1 MNVFRK
7 GAPFVRLTEFYYF
20 CSPIIEIWCNGSTT
34 DFGSVCPGSNPG
46 ISTMKNL
53 FAAFLALF
61 LLLGCNNGSR
71 KEMPYQTNIFPQ
83 VRVPVSLAQ
92 DKRLGAEYT
101 ARHYWDEFLSEDRLL
116 RLKPDSSAILGV
128 SPQIFEESFAG
139 YVSLIENVDDTIARN
154 CMVRLVDKA
163 VNMAENG
170 YPMFLSQIMQNGE
183 KILFDAHSPMLDDEL
198 YLPILDGIER
208 CRVIPENVKQS
219 FLYQQEICGKNRV
232 GTVANDFRY
241 ATQRGSSNMHSVKSE
256 YLLIFFNDPD
266 CPNCR
271 QALEVMK
278 KADVI
283 LNLVGMGVMKVLA
296 VSPGGKTE
304 LWSERKA
311 DFPMDWIYAY
321 DPDGKLNE
329 GTIYTLR
336 TSPSI
341 YLLDEEK
348 RVILKD
354 ASLPHC
360 LRVLTSISEHYVAI

>member
-1 MNVFRK
+1 
-7 GAPFVRLTEFYYF
+7 
-20 CSPIIEIWCNGSTT
+20 
-34 DFGSVCPGSNPG
+34 
-46 ISTMKNL
+46 MKNL

-83 VRVPVSLAQ
+83 VKVPVSLAQ
-92 DKRLGAEYT
+92 DKRLAAEYS
-101 ARHYWDEFLSEDRLL
+101 ARHFWDEFLSEDRLL
-116 RLKPDSSAILGV
+116 RLSPSKDSTSVLGV
-128 SPQIFEESFAG
+128 SRQIFDESFES
-139 YVSLIENVDDTIARN
+139 YVALIENVDDTIARHS
-154 CMVRLVDKA
+154 MQKLVDRA

-170 YPMFLSQIMQNGE
+170 YPQFFSTIMQTGE
-183 KILFDAHSPMLDDEL
+183 KTLFDAHSPMLDDEL
-198 YLPILDGIER
+198 YLPILDGIEK
-208 CRVIPENVKQS
+208 CRVIPQYVKDS
-219 FLYQQEICGKNRV
+219 FKYQQEICGKNRV
-232 GTVANDFRY
+232 GTTAANFRY
-241 ATQRGSSNMHSVKSE
+241 ATQRGSSNMHSIKSE
-256 YLLIFFNDPD
+256 YLLVFFNDPD

-278 KADVI
+278 KSDVI

-296 VSPGGKTE
+296 VSPGGKSE
-304 LWSERKA
+304 LWAERKA

>member
-1 MNVFRK
+1 
-7 GAPFVRLTEFYYF
+7 
-20 CSPIIEIWCNGSTT
+20 
-34 DFGSVCPGSNPG
+34 
-46 ISTMKNL
+46 MKNL

-83 VRVPVSLAQ
+83 VKVPVSLAQ
-92 DKRLGAEYT
+92 DKRLAAEYT
-101 ARHYWDEFLSEDRLL
+101 ARHFWDEFLSEDRLL
-116 RLKPDSSAILGV
+116 RLSPSKDSTSVLGV
-128 SPQIFEESFAG
+128 SRQIFDESFES
-139 YVSLIENVDDTIARN
+139 YVALIENVDDTIARHS
-154 CMVRLVDKA
+154 MQKLVDRA

-170 YPMFLSQIMQNGE
+170 YPQFFSTIMQTGE
-183 KILFDAHSPMLDDEL
+183 KTLFDAHSPMLDDEL
-198 YLPILDGIER
+198 YLPILDGIEK
-208 CRVIPENVKQS
+208 CRVIPQYVKDS
-219 FLYQQEICGKNRV
+219 FKYQQEICGKNRV
-232 GTVANDFRY
+232 GTTAADFRY
-241 ATQRGSSNMHSVKSE
+241 ATQRGSSNMHSIKSE
-256 YLLIFFNDPD
+256 YLLVFFNDPD

-278 KADVI
+278 KSDVI

-296 VSPGGKTE
+296 VSPGGKSE
-304 LWSERKA
+304 LWAERKA

-341 YLLDEEK
+341 YLLDENK
-348 RVILKD
+348 NVILKD